1 MKNKG
6 KFLFILMFVTLFLLY
21 RVDSVAAMENIQPGT
36 FDMNNEANVEAE
48 QLAETVSEPKTEQ
61 PAETVSEPEAEQPME
76 TALEPE
82 TERPAEPALASE
94 TEQLTEP
101 ALSPAA
107 EQPTEPVSEPEADF
121 VTTGAAL
128 IEWLESHKNTGGT
141 VKLADNVV
149 LEGYYSFC
157 PGGPNMPSVFVD
169 TDKYMITVAGEI
181 ELMSDDHLI
190 FSGQPDGK
198 SIFYVAE
205 KGMLSM
211 QGVAVESGQCALWQ
225 EEGAGLVVGSCH
237 ITGNIHY
244 ADTPFVIYYNDSIC
258 AIVENGQTA
267 DDALPAQI
275 SCMVNRQGKVSCN
288 EWIPVSWNL
297 EGTEKLQ
304 EERQRFQVQGS
315 FLYAASA
322 EPTLCTVVYNDHPL
336 TFTDVKAS
344 ASGCLYTFQGGY
356 TMPEESLPATVM
368 AEYSFDGENWTM
380 YEEQRA
386 ADTDAGFYIALKSEQ
401 DNTAFD
407 IYIRLQW
414 NDNGTSYFS
423 NVLCYASDD
432 LKHVAD
438 IGGNRGGGTSI
449 TNPPDIPQ
457 ESTGDT
463 SAEEDGAASDVNHSA
478 DSNKAQSEIPSEEIP
493 SEGISSDGNQ
503 AENGNGDIGLDAA
516 GNGMPSNA
524 EEANTDAGESFSF
537 YSEAPNNNVD
547 ESFSF
552 YSASPDTDAGQSLY
566 AEPKDTNVEQSSCL
580 AANTEKDAGNGND
593 PDNTESFEQND
604 IAAAEKEEENA
615 VASVYTENS
624 ADPPQIKEQTLRAD
638 IRENSHIVI
647 AAGFVLLSA
656 IAGIAGFCVHSRSG
670 TKR

>member
-21 RVDSVAAMENIQPGT
+21 RVDSVAAMENIQPDT

-48 QLAETVSEPKTEQ
+48 QLAETVSEPKTEW
-61 PAETVSEPEAEQPME
+61 P
-76 TALEPE
+76 
-82 TERPAEPALASE
+82 
-94 TEQLTEP
+94 TEP
-101 ALSPAA
+101 ALSSET
-107 EQPTEPVSEPEADF
+107 EQPAEPVSEPEVDF

-157 PGGPNMPSVFVD
+157 PDGPNMPSVFVD

-225 EEGAGLVVGSCH
+225 EEGAGLVVGSCL

-267 DDALPAQI
+267 DDVLPAQI
-275 SCMVNRQGKVSCN
+275 SCMVNRQGQVSCN
-288 EWIPVSWNL
+288 EWTPVSWNL
-297 EGTEKLQ
+297 EGTEELQ
-304 EERQRFQVQGS
+304 EERQRFQAQGS
-315 FLYAASA
+315 FLDAASA

-386 ADTDAGFYIALKSEQ
+386 ADTNAGFYIALKSEQ

-423 NVLCYASDD
+423 NVLCYAADD
-432 LKHVAD
+432 LEHVAD
-438 IGGNRGGGTSI
+438 IGGSRGGGTSI

-463 SAEEDGAASDVNHSA
+463 SSEEDGAASDVNHSA
-478 DSNKAQSEIPSEEIP
+478 DSNKAQSEIPSE
-493 SEGISSDGNQ
+493 GTSSSGNP
-503 AENGNGDIGLDAA
+503 AENGNDDAGLDSA
-516 GNGMPSNA
+516 GNGMRSNA
-524 EEANTDAGESFSF
+524 EDANTDAGESFSF
-537 YSEAPNNNVD
+537 YSEPPKTSVD

-552 YSASPDTDAGQSLY
+552 YSAPQDADASQPLY
-566 AEPKDTNVEQSSCL
+566 AEPKDTNVEQPSCL
-580 AANTEKDAGNGND
+580 AANTEKNAGNGNA

-604 IAAAEKEEENA
+604 IAADEKEEEIA

-624 ADPPQIKEQTLRAD
+624 ADPPQIKGQTLRAD